1 MKKQIVLMSLSVLS
15 LMSCGSNITSNS
27 EITENTITITDMASR
42 ENTIKESDRERVL
55 CIGAGALRLYSYVG
69 DISKLVAV
77 EDIDRSVDSN
87 IFADVSRPYYDLNK
101 EAFSKLPSCGKGGP
115 QAQFAET
122 EKILSCNPTLII
134 SEYEDVTKANDL
146 QEKVGVPVVVV
157 KYGKKSVFDDN
168 VKSSLSL
175 LGKAL
180 GKSEKAV
187 KLINYISAC
196 KSELED
202 NVKDVKDEDKPSM
215 YVGCLGNWGK
225 QDIYSTSASFPLFEV
240 SSINNCVTS
249 DLVKDGTLEKEA
261 FFSLNPDKIVLDS
274 AGLTKFKT
282 TYEADSDLF
291 DSLDA
296 FKNGEIYLE
305 MPFNAYYTNLEVA
318 LMDAYYLASVS
329 YPEIYK
335 DYDLEAK
342 YGEISEAF
350 LGQKCYSLVKNA
362 KMSYGGFQKITD
374 IKEFLANV

>member
-1 MKKQIVLMSLSVLS
+1 MKKQLVLSILSVLT
-15 LMSCGSNITSNS
+15 LMSCNGKTFSTSS
-27 EITENTITITDMASR
+27 SENTITITDLASR
-42 ENTIKESDRERVL
+42 ENTIKQSDSERVL

-157 KYGKKSVFDDN
+157 KYGQKSVFDDN
-168 VKSSLSL
+168 IKSSLTL
-175 LGKAL
+175 LGKIL
-180 GKSEKAV
+180 GKEDKAEK
-187 KLINYISAC
+187 LNNYISTC
-196 KSELED
+196 KNELE
-202 NVKDVKDEDKPSM
+202 NNAKEVKDEDKPSM

-240 SSINNCVTS
+240 SNINNCVTS
-249 DLVKDGTLEKEA
+249 DLVSNGTLEKEA
-261 FFSLNPDKIVLDS
+261 FFNLNPDKIILDS

-282 TYEADSDLF
+282 SYEADSTMF

-296 FKNGEIYLE
+296 FKNNEIYLE
-305 MPFNAYYTNLEVA
+305 MPFNAYYTNIEVA
-318 LMDAYYLASVS
+318 LMDAYFIASVS

-335 DYDLEAK
+335 DYDLESK
-342 YGEISEAF
+342 YDEISDAF

-362 KMSYGGFQKITD
+362 KMSYGGFQKITN